1 VNARSS
7 FQVQKPLPAADPG
20 AHIDISLP
28 NGITRQYSLVI
39 PQPLNPRSWL
49 DL

>member
-1 VNARSS
+1 MSWPGPDGA
-7 FQVQKPLPAADPG
+7 PLPAADPG
-20 AHIDISLP
+20 AHIDINLP

>member
-1 VNARSS
+1 MSWPGPDGA
-7 FQVQKPLPAADPG
+7 PLPAADSG
-20 AHIDISLP
+20 AHIDINLP
-28 NGITRQYSLVI
+28 NGITRQYSRV